1 MLKPMDERMKAFDE
15 THGLDYLMKSMD
27 EINHIDVIGHVH
39 WNSTIVKDIIFNHE
53 FI

>member
-1 MLKPMDERMKAFDE
+1 MDERMKAFDE